1 MHHHRCISNNKR
13 TRETFEIPLLHYYSV
28 YILFFFFFFVFLY
41 LSFQQN
47 CAHCRSCYSLLL
59 HMAYSMHIAHSARG
73 HIIIHILRIQCMCVF
88 SLRALALEAS
98 YCLFLFYFFSIF
110 LMFPQFLLFLS
121 SSFCAQTLTAVSV
134 LCLIIFGTRQDRIL
148 ETKRIAHIMR
158 SFTVYVGVCVC
169 VLYRTHCPL
178 TVVIVRHSSVL
189 DTLFAK
195 KISSHS
201 LLLFFLSLG
210 FLFLLR
216 QSMYNV
222 SHTRL
227 LSVRIAS
234 REMRYTTMNLPKQC
248 LCAMRSESVE
258 CPGIQASNMLIIY
271 RAEERI
277 QHPVYYICFCY
288 SLVKV
293 FFSRFSCSFT
303 RPL

>member
-28 YILFFFFFFVFLY
+28 YILFCFFFFFVFLH

-169 VLYRTHCPL
+169 
-178 TVVIVRHSSVL
+178 IV
-189 DTLFAK
+189 
-195 KISSHS
+195 
-201 LLLFFLSLG
+201 
-210 FLFLLR
+210 
-216 QSMYNV
+216 
-222 SHTRL
+222 
-227 LSVRIAS
+227 
-234 REMRYTTMNLPKQC
+234 
-248 LCAMRSESVE
+248 
-258 CPGIQASNMLIIY
+258 
-271 RAEERI
+271 
-277 QHPVYYICFCY
+277 
-288 SLVKV
+288 
-293 FFSRFSCSFT
+293 
-303 RPL
+303 

>member
-1 MHHHRCISNNKR
+1 MHKR
-13 TRETFEIPLLHYYSV
+13 LQPLV
-28 YILFFFFFFVFLY
+28 
-41 LSFQQN
+41 
-47 CAHCRSCYSLLL
+47 C
-59 HMAYSMHIAHSARG
+59 
-73 HIIIHILRIQCMCVF
+73 CV
-88 SLRALALEAS
+88 
-98 YCLFLFYFFSIF
+98 
-110 LMFPQFLLFLS
+110 LLFLGQDKIAYS
-121 SSFCAQTLTAVSV
+121 KRNALLTLCAHLQCML
-134 LCLIIFGTRQDRIL
+134 
-148 ETKRIAHIMR
+148 
-158 SFTVYVGVCVC
+158 VCVC